1 MRSNQALTGLIGS
14 KQLIP
19 ASIPQVWCK
28 PGGLSLGG
36 GEGEVVEVAVVA
48 TIATFDQIFPAKEAP
63 AEIQQLS
70 VLVGVGSGK
79 GEQSC
84 VVCRLGGMLLPVLLW
99 TLLTRSTG
107 KTAIVFDPRS
117 KL

>member
-1 MRSNQALTGLIGS
+1 MRSSTSLLRLDWIH
-14 KQLIP
+14 QLIP
-19 ASIPQVWCK
+19 ASIPQAWCK

-70 VLVGVGSGK
+70 VLVGVG
-79 GEQSC
+79 
-84 VVCRLGGMLLPVLLW
+84 
-99 TLLTRSTG
+99 TG
-107 KTAIVFDPRS
+107 N
-117 KL
+117 

>member
-1 MRSNQALTGLIGS
+1 MKGLIGS
-14 KQLIP
+14 NRLIP
-19 ASIPQVWCK
+19 ASIPKAWCK
-28 PGGLSLGG
+28 PWGLSLGG
-36 GEGEVVEVAVVA
+36 GEVVEVAVVA
-48 TIATFDQIFPAKEAP
+48 SIATFGQIFPAEVAP